1 MRSTRI
7 ASAVTS
13 APPKTRFSPPK
24 LQHCGNSKRTIDR
37 KTPTRAPNTPG
48 ARVVLSGLHSNKIA
62 RAEQLAA
69 DTALAD
75 RVAVHVQRAAEAN
88 GGFPVNSTMV
98 SDHRLKEASSYFTR
112 SLDDCR
118 HPRGIT
124 ANCRKFRF

>member
-24 LQHCGNSKRTIDR
+24 LQHCGNSRERSVARRQRERR
-37 KTPTRAPNTPG
+37 KNFG
-48 ARVVLSGLHSNKIA
+48 ARVVLSGLHSNEVA
-62 RAEQLAA
+62 RAEQLAT
-69 DTALAD
+69 DTALAGG
-75 RVAVHVQRAAEAN
+75 VAVHIQRAAEAN

-98 SDHRLKEASSYFTR
+98 SDHRLKEASAYFTG

-118 HPRGIT
+118 HPRGI
-124 ANCRKFRF
+124 